1 MSAFV
6 AGFGLGPL
14 YPALLSE
21 VLDVRQNGAIFF
33 LAGIAS
39 SVLPWMTGQVS
50 AGTRSLRWAML
61 VPMFAALT
69 MLIAVAMSHGS
80 FAKRER
86 SA

>member
-1 MSAFV
+1 
-6 AGFGLGPL
+6 
-14 YPALLSE
+14 
-21 VLDVRQNGAIFF
+21 
-33 LAGIAS
+33 
-39 SVLPWMTGQVS
+39 
-50 AGTRSLRWAML
+50 ML